1 LANKIA
7 LRVANSEKRKAS
19 MMVTIEIY
27 KEWYKDQVTKLILDI
42 QQNEFRIPVT
52 IHDQP
57 DLLNIQD
64 FYSKGKGNFWVAA
77 DGENVVGTIGL
88 IDIDNG
94 QSALRKMFVH
104 KDYRGKEKRV
114 GQLLLDNVVI
124 WCRKKEINEIYL
136 GTIDILVAA
145 QQFYLKNG
153 FVEVEKKSL
162 PVNFPVMRVDN
173 RFFKLWISENDNT
186 KSAYHDPHSNR
197 QRR

>member
-1 LANKIA
+1 
-7 LRVANSEKRKAS
+7 
-19 MMVTIEIY
+19 MVTIELF
-27 KEWYKDQVTKLILDI
+27 KEWYKDQVTTLILDI
-42 QQNEFRIPVT
+42 QQNEFKIPVT
-52 IHDQP
+52 INDQP

-64 FYSKGKGNFWVAA
+64 FYCKEKGNFWVAV
-77 DGENVVGTIGL
+77 DGEIVVGTIAL

-104 KDYRGKEKRV
+104 RDYRGKEKRV
-114 GQLLLDNVVI
+114 GQLLLDTVII

-173 RFFKLWISENDNT
+173 RFFKLWIGENDNT

-197 QRR
+197 HRR